1 MTSRDSGHGP
11 GRDAWPGPAVG
22 ADEAVEVLRS
32 IWTASGQTSADVAE
46 LFGTPK
52 TCKNMRNVGFDE
64 LDAAEGGLRHAWRE
78 TLAREGKLSEE
89 PGSVRDLVFGPAEP
103 GGR

>member
-1 MTSRDSGHGP
+1 MTSLESGHATSRDARSSTAAEP
-11 GRDAWPGPAVG
+11 
-22 ADEAVEVLRS
+22 DEAVEVLRS
-32 IWTASGQTSADVAE
+32 VWTASGQTSADLAE

-64 LDAAEGGLRHAWRE
+64 LAAADGGLRDAWRT
-78 TLAREGKLSEE
+78 TLEREGKLSKE

-103 GGR
+103 GSR